1 MGELAKL
8 PNISK
13 VNEKKL
19 LAAGIDTPERLRQLG
34 SRRAIELVRACSDPG
49 ACVNMLYAL
58 EGAIRGVRWHDL
70 PKEVKDELKAFHR
83 TLR

>member
-13 VNEKKL
+13 VNEEKL

-34 SRRAIELVRACSDPG
+34 SRRAIELVRACSDPC

-70 PKEVKDELKAFHR
+70 PTEVKDELKAFHR

>member
-13 VNEKKL
+13 VNEEKL

-34 SRRAIELVRACSDPG
+34 
-49 ACVNMLYAL
+49 NMLYAL